1 MMGILKQGINLG
13 QSSLPEVWRMGHC
26 LSWYTKTDIG
36 ILKEHIILWS
46 CVHRYV
52 STMCLMYVRA
62 MCLAPRHKTL
72 GPVSRFFPLLLST
85 SLQGR
90 SPPRVVSPPL
100 LLVQLWSLRCF
111 LYHCVVLILLFF
123 FFFSLFLPLQLGPK
137 FFEFWDSRLSLA
149 HLAQK
154 APEHIHMNSL
164 LGNLPFF

>member
-123 FFFSLFLPLQLGPK
+123 FFFFFLYSYLCNWVLSSLSFGTVVSLWHTLPRRPRSIYT
-137 FFEFWDSRLSLA
+137 WT
-149 HLAQK
+149 HC
-154 APEHIHMNSL
+154 
-164 LGNLPFF
+164 